1 MREPE
6 HVRVTQRGGLLLGR
20 VGDRAHSLSEPVVG
34 RRLDA
39 RLERVAPALISEL
52 NLFERHARVAA
63 HESVA
68 AHDCSP
74 GPGPTGMMWSASFLG
89 AAGLRRLGSMSRR
102 WRRRVR
108 SPGAGTPERRPRGVR
123 DRPPSAGRAKS
134 GRHGQLRGGRC

>member
-20 VGDRAHSLSEPVVG
+20 VGDRAHSLSEPLVG

-63 HESVA
+63 HESVT

-74 GPGPTGMMWSASFLG
+74 GPGPTDMMWSASFLG
-89 AAGLRRLGSMSRR
+89 AAGLRRLG
-102 WRRRVR
+102 
-108 SPGAGTPERRPRGVR
+108 
-123 DRPPSAGRAKS
+123 
-134 GRHGQLRGGRC
+134 